1 MSRMTQL
8 QTFARLGLGSIA
20 RVATYR
26 LGLKS
31 GRHPVQRLTASVAM
45 PPFFRPCENAG
56 AVAEPNGVWDDS
68 LWWFSWYRAP
78 LTEGPPD
85 WFINPFSEESQP
97 DATRDWWRIP
107 DFGAGDIKGLWELS
121 RFDWVVAWATKAA
134 EGDAAALERLNQWL
148 ADWAGRNPPYRG
160 PNWKCGQESSIR
172 VMHLVTA
179 AWILGQDRAPES
191 GLVDLLRTHLQR
203 IAPTMSYAIGQQNN
217 HGTSEAAALFIG
229 GSFLAGHDPR
239 AEAWARKGRRWLEER
254 AATLIE
260 PDGTGGL
267 DQGEPTSKLSFESHF
282 LNMHTVHG
290 EAKYLPYDEEHP
302 LQPTNPYGR
311 TKYFIEEILR
321 DWAAS
326 WKDASAVLLRYF
338 NPVGADASGRIG
350 EDPNGIP
357 NNLVPYISQVAFGR
371 LQQLIVFG
379 ADYDTRDGT
388 GVRDYI
394 HVDDLARAHLAAIQ
408 FSSTSTGCEAINV
421 GTGRG
426 ATVLEMVKAFE
437 HASGRAV
444 PYKIGPRRDGDVA
457 CSLAS
462 VNKAERLLGWKAK
475 LDVVDMCRTTW
486 NWQTANP
493 SGYVQD

>member
-1 MSRMTQL
+1 MKIMVTGGAGYIGCHTLLQL
-8 QTFARLGLGSIA
+8 LRERHDVLVFDNYSNSSPEALKRVKQLANADFEICEGDIQDDGRLSEAFESFRPEAVIHFAGLKAVGESNNKPLEYYAQNVSGSIE
-20 RVATYR
+20 
-26 LGLKS
+26 L
-31 GRHPVQRLTASVAM
+31 LTAMQRHDCRRIV
-45 PPFFRPCENAG
+45 
-56 AVAEPNGVWDDS
+56 
-68 LWWFSWYRAP
+68 FS
-78 LTEGPPD
+78 
-85 WFINPFSEESQP
+85 
-97 DATRDWWRIP
+97 
-107 DFGAGDIKGLWELS
+107 
-121 RFDWVVAWATKAA
+121 
-134 EGDAAALERLNQWL
+134 
-148 ADWAGRNPPYRG
+148 
-160 PNWKCGQESSIR
+160 SS
-172 VMHLVTA
+172 A
-179 AWILGQDRAPES
+179 
-191 GLVDLLRTHLQR
+191 
-203 IAPTMSYAIGQQNN
+203 
-217 HGTSEAAALFIG
+217 
-229 GSFLAGHDPR
+229 
-239 AEAWARKGRRWLEER
+239 
-254 AATLIE
+254 
-260 PDGTGGL
+260 
-267 DQGEPTSKLSFESHF
+267 
-282 LNMHTVHG
+282 TVHG